1 MDCPLIRDIVYP
13 NWKSTTMILLSLNHI
28 MMPIFH
34 ITYFVNYYI
43 MLCYAMAFHSIL
55 NYLTCYQTLFIAVQ
69 CVTWYLFAYVV
80 RCYVIIVLYLCRILV
95 SCINPYLQFCYV
107 VAICSILCDIVLYC
121 DTLLYIYILL
131 LCLFHCIIY
140 LVIMLSYPVFY
151 ITGRFFRFEPT
162 PEGFSVGVSP
172 GERLPPHR
180 RHQLNENCLGRT

>member
-1 MDCPLIRDIVYP
+1 MPRLATVLTLCVTVKPAMHQPSDSQRLADGKKNIHNWWIVHWYVNYP

-80 RCYVIIVLYLCRILV
+80 RCYVIIVLYLCRILG

-121 DTLLYIYILL
+121 DTLLYIYIY
-131 LCLFHCIIY
+131 CCYVYFIA
-140 LVIMLSYPVFY
+140 
-151 ITGRFFRFEPT
+151 
-162 PEGFSVGVSP
+162 
-172 GERLPPHR
+172 
-180 RHQLNENCLGRT
+180 

>member
-1 MDCPLIRDIVYP
+1 
-13 NWKSTTMILLSLNHI
+13 

-80 RCYVIIVLYLCRILV
+80 RCYVIIVLYLCRILG

-121 DTLLYIYILL
+121 DTLLYIYIVVMFISLHNIFCHHVIL
-131 LCLFHCIIY
+131 SCILYHWTFFSLRANAGRLFSWSI
-140 LVIMLSYPVFY
+140 SRRKTSP
-151 ITGRFFRFEPT
+151 PPQT
-162 PEGFSVGVSP
+162 PAE
-172 GERLPPHR
+172 
-180 RHQLNENCLGRT
+180 